1 MDTSTH
7 PFARLL
13 HRISGS
19 HMPENVQALSHILR
33 QSYQRKIIDGDTLS
47 RLEKLLKFN
56 EMHVRDAMISRAQ
69 MDVMKATDSF
79 ERVIAH
85 AIDTAHSRFPV
96 IADDKDH
103 VIGILHAKDLLK
115 SMQNPEQFKL
125 ENMVRPAVFVP
136 EGKPLSILLKEFQEQ
151 HNHMAIVVDEY
162 GGISGLVTF
171 EDLIE
176 EIVGKIED
184 EFDEADG
191 AKIVAV
197 ATERWHIKATTEI
210 NDINQYFDVQFS
222 KEEADTIGGLLIHEL
237 GHLPVR
243 GEKVVL
249 GNLQFTVARADNR
262 RLHTLIATRIK
273 DTSTKEENH

>member
-1 MDTSTH
+1 MDTPANPLT
-7 PFARLL
+7 RLFN
-13 HRISGS
+13 RISGS
-19 HMPENVQALSHILR
+19 HAPENIQELSEMLR
-33 QSYQRKIIDGDTLS
+33 QSCQQEIIDGDTLS
-47 RLEKLLKFN
+47 RLENLLKFN
-56 EMHVRDAMISRAQ
+56 EMQVRDVMISRAQ
-69 MDVMKATDSF
+69 MDVMKATDNF
-79 ERVIAH
+79 ERVIGY

-96 IADDKDH
+96 IAEDKDH

-115 SMQNPEQFKL
+115 SMQNPEHFKL
-125 ENMVRPAVFVP
+125 ENIVRPAVFVP
-136 EGKPLSILLKEFQEQ
+136 EGKPLTILLKEFQEQ

-184 EFDEADG
+184 EFDETDG
-191 AKIVAV
+191 AEIVAV
-197 ATERWHIKATTEI
+197 STERWHIKATTEI
-210 NDINQYFDVQFS
+210 DDINQYFDTQFS
-222 KEEADTIGGLLIHEL
+222 KEEADTIGGLVIHEL

-262 RLHTLIATRIK
+262 RLHTLMATRIK
-273 DTSTKEENH
+273 DVVAKEENS

>member
-1 MDTSTH
+1 MDTPANPLT
-7 PFARLL
+7 RLFN
-13 HRISGS
+13 RISGS
-19 HMPENVQALSHILR
+19 HAPENIQELSEILR
-33 QSYQRKIIDGDTLS
+33 QSCQQEIIDGDTLS

-56 EMHVRDAMISRAQ
+56 EMQVRDVMISRAQ
-69 MDVMKATDSF
+69 MDVMKATDNF
-79 ERVIAH
+79 ERVIGY

-96 IADDKDH
+96 IAEDKDH

-115 SMQNPEQFKL
+115 SMQNPEHFKL
-125 ENMVRPAVFVP
+125 ENIVRPAVFVP
-136 EGKPLSILLKEFQEQ
+136 EGKPLTILLKEFQEQ

-184 EFDEADG
+184 EFDETDG
-191 AKIVAV
+191 AEIVAV
-197 ATERWHIKATTEI
+197 STERWHIKATTEI
-210 NDINQYFDVQFS
+210 DDINQYFDTQFS
-222 KEEADTIGGLLIHEL
+222 KEEADTIGGLVIHEL

-249 GNLQFTVARADNR
+249 GNLQFMVARADNR
-262 RLHTLIATRIK
+262 RLHTLMATRIK
-273 DTSTKEENH
+273 DTAIK